1 VAFALLFPAAVRVI
15 KEQTMK
21 LARVNAITLAILTV
35 ATVAQ
40 AQRPDFSGTWT
51 MDSTSGSSA
60 RDGGSAL
67 GNGPAKV
74 TQTADALTIQR
85 RMGDADVTLIYK
97 LDGSESRNVMTVT
110 GGQAVDSMS
119 IAKWEGSRLSIVSK
133 REMGGQVTESSELWS
148 LEGGTLT
155 LETTSAHGTQRRI
168 YKK

>member
-1 VAFALLFPAAVRVI
+1 
-15 KEQTMK
+15 MK
-21 LARVNAITLAILTV
+21 LARVNAITLAILAV

-119 IAKWEGSRLSIVSK
+119 IAKWDGSRLSIVTK

-155 LETTSAHGTQRRI
+155 LETTSPHGTQRRI